1 MCDTCGCGH
10 SEPVMT
16 YLDEKGNSKQITHG
30 HTHHHEGHQHSHEHS
45 HEHHHEHGH
54 SHDIE
59 VEEDVL
65 SRNNLLAERTRGF
78 LEAKKVLA
86 LNLVSSPGSGKTT
99 LLERTIQDLKDA
111 FPFAVVEGD
120 QQTLNDARRIQAT
133 GSKVVQ
139 INTGQGCHL
148 DAHMVNHAIKT
159 LDLEENS
166 ILLIENVG
174 NLVCPALFDLGEQA
188 KVVIISVTE
197 GDDKPIKYPTMF
209 QVSDLCVINKID
221 LLPYVDF
228 DVQVMQEYARKVNP
242 KIEFVQLSAKT
253 GQGLDQWYAWL
264 KRKKEQLNG

>member
-1 MCDTCGCGH
+1 MCDTCGCGQ
-10 SEPVMT
+10 SDPVMT
-16 YLDEKGNSKQITHG
+16 ILDEDGNSKQIGHEHEHDHHDHNHG
-30 HTHHHEGHQHSHEHS
+30 ADQHHSHEHS
-45 HEHHHEHGH
+45 HG
-54 SHDIE
+54 HDIE

-78 LEAKKVLA
+78 LEAKNVLA

-99 LLERTIQDLKDA
+99 LLERTILDLKNE
-111 FPFAVVEGD
+111 FPFAVIEGD
-120 QQTLNDARRIQAT
+120 QQTLNDAQRIQAT
-133 GSKVVQ
+133 GSKVIQ

-148 DAHMVNHAIKT
+148 DAHMVNHAVKS
-159 LDLEENS
+159 LNLKENS

-228 DVQVMQEYARKVNP
+228 DVQVMQDYARKVNP
-242 KIEFVQLSAKT
+242 NIEFVQLSAKT
-253 GQGLDQWYAWL
+253 GEGLDHWYAWL
-264 KRKKEQLNG
+264 KRKKEQRNG